1 MKRSLI
7 LLLTLLLFTLTACS
21 TAPETSFSGSEPE
34 SEIEE
39 TSSPET
45 ETAKTEDSFSQEVSA
60 ETNTDSTDPVD
71 EVTKKSSEPIT
82 TEIAEVEPKRDE
94 APSSQAVNDP
104 PPDKHEE
111 KGSGT
116 PEPEAPQ
123 PKTETPA
130 TEEPKPVEKPE
141 PDPEPQETSA
151 PESEPQPKSDSEPEP
166 EPVQSFDIE
175 YWISYA
181 KSVATSKGL
190 VLESSAVDCWD
201 NPTNA
206 NARCIYLERDLS
218 ARLNRYAI
226 EEDIIDVWIW
236 YEDLGGGEYLI
247 YIGYA

>member
-82 TEIAEVEPKRDE
+82 TEIAEVEPKPDE

-123 PKTETPA
+123 PQTETPA
-130 TEEPKPVEKPE
+130 TEESKPVEKPE
-141 PDPEPQETSA
+141 PDPEPQETSV
-151 PESEPQPKSDSEPEP
+151 PESEPQPKSKSEP

-201 NPTNA
+201 NPITA
-206 NARCIYLERDLS
+206 NPDCIYLERDISGYLS
-218 ARLNRYAI
+218 RYAAD
-226 EEDIIDVWIW
+226 EDITDVWIW
-236 YEDLGGGEYLI
+236 YECIGENKYLI